1 MTPKRNLDTS
11 TMPILARRA
20 VLAAFGCA
28 LALPGLGWAQA
39 SEYPKPGAMLRYVV
53 PFPPAGLTDVMA
65 RLVAQQLGERWKANV
80 IVENKP
86 GANAMLGAETAA
98 RAAPDGHTLLAVNM
112 THSVNATLFRGRLKL
127 NFDKDLKPVAL
138 LAGTPILVVV
148 PADSKIQSLAD
159 LVAAA
164 KSRALNAGSSGVGT
178 PSHMSLALFNQLN
191 GTRILHV
198 PYKGG
203 AASLTDLM
211 GGQLD
216 VIFSNFPESLPF
228 VKSGKL
234 RAIAIASA
242 QRNPQVPNVPTTAE
256 GGMPKLNVEQWTAV
270 MVPGATPDAIVQKL
284 GGELVRIMSTP
295 DVANKA
301 RELGFRVDPRGPRE
315 FAAFWHSEVQRWRT
329 VVESA
334 GITPE

>member
-1 MTPKRNLDTS
+1 MTPKRNLDSS
-11 TMPILARRA
+11 TKRIFARRA
-20 VLAAFGCA
+20 VLAFACA
-28 LALPGLGWAQA
+28 LALPGLAWAQA
-39 SEYPKPGAMLRYVV
+39 SDYPKPGAMLRYVV

-65 RLVAQQLGERWKANV
+65 RLVAQQLGERWKTNV

-98 RAAPDGHTLLAVNM
+98 RAAPDGNTLLAVNM
-112 THSVNATLFRGRLKL
+112 THSVNATLFRGRSKL

-138 LAGTPILVVV
+138 LAGTPVLIVV

-164 KSRALNAGSSGVGT
+164 KSRSLNAGSSGVGT

-191 GTRILHV
+191 GTKILHV

-203 AASLTDLM
+203 APSLTDLM

-242 QRNPQVPNVPTTAE
+242 QRNPQVRNVPTTAE

-315 FAAFWHSEVQRWRT
+315 FAAFWNSEVQRWRT